1 MKIIMRLCFIIM
13 LLTVLFC
20 SCVPAK
26 DSGKSEDV
34 RITWSYDAE
43 KNEVKVNIDNK
54 SSHDIEIPFT
64 FVPWVERVEPDG
76 KYTALIEG
84 ANMFPTFKTVK
95 SGESLTETASLD
107 FYEVAPL
114 ESGRTY
120 RFSFTYTFKNNT
132 TTVYTSFTAE

>member
-1 MKIIMRLCFIIM
+1 MKRIMSSILF
-13 LLTVLFC
+13 LSLFTLLFC
-20 SCVPAK
+20 SCAPAK
-26 DSGKSEDV
+26 DDGKSEDV

-54 SSHDIEIPFT
+54 SSHYIETTRP
-64 FVPWVERVEPDG
+64 FVPWVDRVERDG

-84 ANMFPTFKTVK
+84 VTIFPTLNTVK

-107 FYEVAPL
+107 FYKVAPL
-114 ESGRTY
+114 ESGQTY

-132 TTVYTSFTAE
+132 TTVYHTFTV